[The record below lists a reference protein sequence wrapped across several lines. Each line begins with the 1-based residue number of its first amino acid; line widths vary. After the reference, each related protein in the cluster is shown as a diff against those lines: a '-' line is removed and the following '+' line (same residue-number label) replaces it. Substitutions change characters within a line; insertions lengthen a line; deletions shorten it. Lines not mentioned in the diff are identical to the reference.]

1 MRWERLFAELESAA
15 VDDAALE
22 RDALA
27 DDLVDEE
34 WAAAT
39 TRDLLWGDVDLDVQ
53 GAGQVSGVV
62 VRALPDVVV
71 VLTTHGDVAV
81 ARTAVTGWSGGS
93 GRAPELT
100 EVTRR
105 WGWARLLRS
114 LRDEGDLVHVVR
126 TDGSQVQG
134 RVGAV
139 AADAARIE
147 NTVGDVWVP
156 WAAIATVSSLA
167 DQGGWPGGGYR

>member
-1 MRWERLFAELESAA
+1 
-15 VDDAALE
+15 
-22 RDALA
+22 
-27 DDLVDEE
+27 
-34 WAAAT
+34 
-39 TRDLLWGDVDLDVQ
+39 
-53 GAGQVSGVV
+53 
-62 VRALPDVVV
+62 V
-71 VLTTHGDVAV
+71 VLTTQGEVAV

-134 RVGAV
+134 RVSAV

-147 NTVGDVWVP
+147 NAVGDVWVP
-156 WAAIATVSSLA
+156 WAAIATVRSTA
-167 DQGGWPGGGYR
+167 DPGYR